1 MIKIQNIY
9 YMLAYAFYQLQQDGI
24 WEGEVEQFENTLDL
38 LGELFYQ
45 GLRIQ
50 VKQGLKQ
57 EYRSKQEVR
66 KEIRGKI
73 HFLETV
79 KRDGFQKQ
87 QMVCS
92 YQQMTKNCQHNQI
105 IKTTLK
111 LLLDSPIEQKRKNKL
126 KRLLRYFYEIEYI
139 SLEHV
144 QWKKEQKRGSFRYQF
159 LITLCYLI
167 VKGFIQKDEKGNIK
181 FRKFLDEQRM
191 SRLYE
196 KFLLEYYKKE
206 MPMLTVKA
214 SQISWVID
222 EGETFMLPKMQTDIM
237 ISNQEKTLII
247 DAKYYENIFY
257 TRQDFGTKTIHSKH
271 LYQIFTYVKNQD
283 KEQKGNVYGLLLYA
297 KTEEEDTISYD
308 YKMSGNRISVK
319 TLDLNVEFSE
329 VKEQL
334 NQIIEEIFGNEKLL
348 T

>member
-139 SLEHV
+139 IRACPMEERTKKREFSLSISYHTLLSHC
-144 QWKKEQKRGSFRYQF
+144 KR
-159 LITLCYLI
+159 
-167 VKGFIQKDEKGNIK
+167 
-181 FRKFLDEQRM
+181 
-191 SRLYE
+191 
-196 KFLLEYYKKE
+196 
-206 MPMLTVKA
+206 
-214 SQISWVID
+214 
-222 EGETFMLPKMQTDIM
+222 
-237 ISNQEKTLII
+237 
-247 DAKYYENIFY
+247 
-257 TRQDFGTKTIHSKH
+257 IHSK
-271 LYQIFTYVKNQD
+271 
-283 KEQKGNVYGLLLYA
+283 
-297 KTEEEDTISYD
+297 
-308 YKMSGNRISVK
+308 R
-319 TLDLNVEFSE
+319 
-329 VKEQL
+329 
-334 NQIIEEIFGNEKLL
+334 
-348 T
+348 